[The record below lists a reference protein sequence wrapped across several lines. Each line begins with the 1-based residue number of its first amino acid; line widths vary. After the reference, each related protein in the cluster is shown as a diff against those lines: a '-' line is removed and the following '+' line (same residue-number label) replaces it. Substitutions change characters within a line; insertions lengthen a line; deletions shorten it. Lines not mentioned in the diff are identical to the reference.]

1 MSFNLDELKTEILR
15 YLESQ
20 GFVVFHGYSRLA
32 DTDSFVAWDV
42 ERKPD
47 YRAFLET
54 AKNAGV
60 KLVVYHWREFSR
72 AHVEEAADRLE
83 GCDISVEERR
93 GLEKRLRELRAYED
107 FTCALEL
114 SFDLEARVY
123 LFNLR
128 AEWYED
134 YLDLLEEIDAALPED
149 EDEEED
155 DSIGGYYSR
164 N

>member
-1 MSFNLDELKTEILR
+1 MSLNLDELKTEILTH
-15 YLESQ
+15 LESQ

-42 ERKPD
+42 DRLPD
-47 YRAFLET
+47 FRGFLET

-60 KLVVYHWREFSR
+60 KLIVYHWREFAR
-72 AHVEEAADRLE
+72 AHVDEAAERLE

-93 GLEKRLRELRAYED
+93 GLEKRLRELRAYEG

-114 SFDLEARVY
+114 SFEFEARVY

-128 AEWYED
+128 AEWYEE
-134 YLDLLEEIDAALPED
+134 YLDLLEEIDAARPDEED
-149 EDEEED
+149 EED

>member
-1 MSFNLDELKTEILR
+1 MSLNLDELRIEVVKH
-15 YLESQ
+15 LESQ
-20 GFVVFHGYSRLA
+20 EFVVFHGYSRLA

-42 ERKPD
+42 DRKPD
-47 YRAFLET
+47 YREFLET
-54 AKNAGV
+54 ARNAGV
-60 KLVVYHWREFSR
+60 KLIVYHWREFSK
-72 AHVEEAADRLE
+72 AHVDEAAERLE

-93 GLEKRLRELRAYED
+93 SLEKRLRELRPYEG

-114 SFDLEARVY
+114 SFEFEARVY

-128 AEWYED
+128 ADWYEE
-134 YLDLLEEIDAALPED
+134 YLDLLEEIDSSMPDDED
-149 EDEEED
+149 EDD

>member
-1 MSFNLDELKTEILR
+1 MSLNLDELRTEILTH
-15 YLESQ
+15 LESQ

-42 ERKPD
+42 DRKPD
-47 YRAFLET
+47 YRGFLET

-60 KLVVYHWREFSR
+60 KLIVYHWREFSR
-72 AHVEEAADRLE
+72 AHLDEAAERLE
-83 GCDISVEERR
+83 GCDISVEEQR
-93 GLEKRLRELRAYED
+93 GLEKRLRELRAYEG

-114 SFDLEARVY
+114 SFEFEARVY

-128 AEWYED
+128 AEWYEE
-134 YLDLLEEIDAALPED
+134 YLDLLEEMDAALPDEED
-149 EDEEED
+149 EED

>member
-1 MSFNLDELKTEILR
+1 MSLNLDELRIETLQ

-42 ERKPD
+42 DRKPD
-47 YRAFLET
+47 YHGFLDT
-54 AKNAGV
+54 AKNAGAR
-60 KLVVYHWREFSR
+60 LIVYHWREFAR
-72 AHVEEAADRLE
+72 GHVDEAAERLE
-83 GCDISVEERR
+83 GCEISVEERR
-93 GLEKRLRELRAYED
+93 AMEKRLRELRAYEG

-114 SFDLEARVY
+114 SFEFEARVY

-128 AEWYED
+128 AEWYEE
-134 YLDLLEEIDAALPED
+134 YLDLLEEIDAALPEG
-149 EDEEED
+149 EDEED

>member
-1 MSFNLDELKTEILR
+1 MSLNLDELRIEVVKH
-15 YLESQ
+15 LESQ
-20 GFVVFHGYSRLA
+20 EFVVFHGYSRLA

-42 ERKPD
+42 DRKPD
-47 YRAFLET
+47 YREFLET

-60 KLVVYHWREFSR
+60 KLIVYHWREFSK
-72 AHVEEAADRLE
+72 AHVDEAAERLE

-93 GLEKRLRELRAYED
+93 SLDKRLRELRAYEG

-114 SFDLEARVY
+114 SFEFEARVY

-128 AEWYED
+128 ADWYEE
-134 YLDLLEEIDAALPED
+134 YLDLLEEIDSSMPDDED
-149 EDEEED
+149 EDD

>member
-1 MSFNLDELKTEILR
+1 MSLNLDELRIEVVKH
-15 YLESQ
+15 LESQ
-20 GFVVFHGYSRLA
+20 EFVVFHGYSRLA

-42 ERKPD
+42 DRKPD
-47 YRAFLET
+47 YREFLET

-60 KLVVYHWREFSR
+60 KLIVYHWREFSK
-72 AHVEEAADRLE
+72 AHVDEAAERLE

-93 GLEKRLRELRAYED
+93 SLEKRLRELRPYEG

-114 SFDLEARVY
+114 SFEFEARVY

-128 AEWYED
+128 ADWYEE
-134 YLDLLEEIDAALPED
+134 YLDLLEEIDSSMPDDED
-149 EDEEED
+149 EDD

>member
-1 MSFNLDELKTEILR
+1 MSLNLDELRTEILKH
-15 YLESQ
+15 LESQ

-47 YRAFLET
+47 YQGFLET

-60 KLVVYHWREFSR
+60 RLIVYHWREFSR
-72 AHVEEAADRLE
+72 AHMDEAAERLE
-83 GCDISVEERR
+83 DCDVSVEEQR
-93 GLEKRLRELRAYED
+93 GMEKRLRELSAYEG

-114 SFDLEARVY
+114 SFDLESRVY

-128 AEWYED
+128 AEWYEE
-134 YLDLLEEIDAALPED
+134 YLDLLEEIDAALPDEED
-149 EDEEED
+149 EED

>member
-1 MSFNLDELKTEILR
+1 MNLNLDELKTEVLQH
-15 YLESQ
+15 LESQ
-20 GFVVFHGYSRLA
+20 GFVVFHGYSRLS

-42 ERKPD
+42 ERQPD
-47 YRAFLET
+47 YRQFLET

-60 KLVVYHWREFSR
+60 KLIVYHWREFSR
-72 AHVEEAADRLE
+72 AHVDEAAERLE
-83 GCDISVEERR
+83 ECDFSLEEQHNLERR
-93 GLEKRLRELRAYED
+93 LRDLRAYEG

-114 SFDLEARVY
+114 SFDLQARVY

-134 YLDLLEEIDAALPED
+134 YLDLIEELGGGLPDD
-149 EDEEED
+149 EDEED
-155 DSIGGYYSR
+155 DSLGGFYSS